1 MDEAVRKL
9 LTRGGAKLGL
19 ALTEAQ
25 IEHFIA
31 YLNELKRW
39 NRKANLV
46 GFRTDEAVVR
56 HGILESLTL
65 LKAFEVKPNLRLID
79 VGTGAGLP
87 GIPLKIAAPDLAV
100 TLVEAMRKKVSFLRQ
115 VCRLLQLPG
124 ISVIQARAESLH
136 RDPAHR
142 EAYDLVTARAVTRLP
157 EIVALCTP
165 FMNRE
170 GRLIL
175 PVGLRWLREA
185 ETIRRPDIKIE
196 GVLHLSPDR
205 DIIIIARAGTVPRET
220 GLAARPERVT

>member
-1 MDEAVRKL
+1 MDEQAKKL
-9 LTRGGAKLGL
+9 LTRGGVKLGL
-19 ALTEAQ
+19 TLTEAQ
-25 IEHFIA
+25 IEHFII

-65 LKAFEVKPNLRLID
+65 LNAFEVKPNLRLVD

-87 GIPLKIAAPDLAV
+87 GIPLKIAAPDLEV

-115 VCRLLQLPG
+115 VCRLLQLRG
-124 ISVIQARAESLH
+124 ISVILARAESLH

-142 EAYDLVTARAVTRLP
+142 EAYDIVTARAVTRLP
-157 EIVALCTP
+157 ETVALCAP
-165 FMNRE
+165 FMKRE
-170 GRLIL
+170 GRLVL

-196 GVLHLSPDR
+196 RVLHLSPDR
-205 DIIIIARAGTVPRET
+205 DIIIIARTGNVSRGTDYRPR
-220 GLAARPERVT
+220 AERVT

>member
-1 MDEAVRKL
+1 MDEAIRKL

-31 YLNELKRW
+31 YLTELKRW

-56 HGILESLTL
+56 HGILDSLTL

-115 VCRLLQLPG
+115 VCRLLQLRG
-124 ISVIQARAESLH
+124 ISVLQARAESLY

-157 EIVALCTP
+157 ETVALCTP
-165 FMNRE
+165 FMKRE

-196 GVLHLSPDR
+196 RVLHLSPDR
-205 DIIIIARAGTVPRET
+205 DIIIIAKVGTVSRET
-220 GLAARPERVT
+220 GIQTRPERVT

>member
-142 EAYDLVTARAVTRLP
+142 EAYDLVTARAVTRLQ
-157 EIVALCTP
+157 ETVALCTP

-170 GRLIL
+170 GRLVL

-205 DIIIIARAGTVPRET
+205 DIIVIARAGTVPRET

>member
-1 MDEAVRKL
+1 MDQAVKKL
-9 LTRGGAKLGL
+9 LTRGATKLGL
-19 ALTEAQ
+19 TLTEQ
-25 IEHFIA
+25 QTEHFIA

-56 HGILESLTL
+56 HGILESLAL
-65 LKAFEVKPNLRLID
+65 LKTFEIKPNLRLID

-87 GIPLKIAAPDLAV
+87 GIPLKIAAPDLAI

-115 VCRLLQLPG
+115 VCRLLQLRG

-157 EIVALCTP
+157 ETVALCTP
-165 FMNRE
+165 FMKRE

-196 GVLHLSPDR
+196 RVLHLSPDR
-205 DIIIIARAGTVPRET
+205 DIIIIAKVRIVSRET
-220 GLAARPERVT
+220 PVETRPERVT

>member
-1 MDEAVRKL
+1 MDEAIRKL

-19 ALTEAQ
+19 ALTEVQ

-31 YLNELKRW
+31 YLTELKRW

-65 LKAFEVKPNLRLID
+65 LEAFEVKPNLRLID

-115 VCRLLQLPG
+115 VCRLLQLRG
-124 ISVIQARAESLH
+124 TSVIQARAESLH

-142 EAYDLVTARAVTRLP
+142 EAYDVVIARAVTRLP
-157 EIVALCTP
+157 ETVALCTP
-165 FMNRE
+165 FMKRE
-170 GRLIL
+170 GRLVL
-175 PVGLRWLREA
+175 PVGLKWLREA

-196 GVLHLSPDR
+196 RVLHLSTDR
-205 DIIIIARAGTVPRET
+205 DIIIIVRTGTVSRGT

>member
-1 MDEAVRKL
+1 MDEAIRKL

-25 IEHFIA
+25 IEHFIT
-31 YLNELKRW
+31 YLTELKRW

-115 VCRLLQLPG
+115 VCRLLQLRG
-124 ISVIQARAESLH
+124 ISVLQARAGSLH
-136 RDPAHR
+136 RAPAHR
-142 EAYDLVTARAVTRLP
+142 EGYALATARAVTRLP
-157 EIVALCTP
+157 E
-165 FMNRE
+165 
-170 GRLIL
+170 
-175 PVGLRWLREA
+175 
-185 ETIRRPDIKIE
+185 
-196 GVLHLSPDR
+196 
-205 DIIIIARAGTVPRET
+205 
-220 GLAARPERVT
+220 AARPCPPAFY

>member
-1 MDEAVRKL
+1 MDQAVKKL
-9 LTRGGAKLGL
+9 LTRGAAKLGL
-19 ALTEAQ
+19 TLTEQQ
-25 IEHFIA
+25 IEHFIT

-56 HGILESLTL
+56 HGILESLAL
-65 LKAFEVKPNLRLID
+65 LKTFEVKPNLCLID

-87 GIPLKIAAPDLAV
+87 GIPLKIAAPDLAI

-115 VCRLLQLPG
+115 VCRLLQLRG

-136 RDPAHR
+136 RDPAYR

-157 EIVALCTP
+157 ETVALCTP
-165 FMNRE
+165 FMKRE
-170 GRLIL
+170 GRLVL

-196 GVLHLSPDR
+196 RALHLSPDR
-205 DIIIIARAGTVPRET
+205 DVIIISKVSVSRET
-220 GLAARPERVT
+220 AIPARPESVM

>member
-19 ALTEAQ
+19 TLTEAQ
-25 IEHFIA
+25 IEHFIT
-31 YLNELKRW
+31 YLSELKRW

-87 GIPLKIAAPDLAV
+87 GIPLKIAAPDLEV

-115 VCRLLQLPG
+115 VCRLLQLRG
-124 ISVIQARAESLH
+124 ISVMQARAESLH

-157 EIVALCTP
+157 ETVALCTP
-165 FMNRE
+165 FMNRG
-170 GRLIL
+170 GRLVL

-196 GVLHLSPDR
+196 RVLHLSPDR
-205 DIIIIARAGTVPRET
+205 DIIIMVKASGVSRGT
-220 GLAARPERVT
+220 GLGTRPERVT

>member
-1 MDEAVRKL
+1 MDEAIKKL

-25 IEHFIA
+25 IEHFIT

-87 GIPLKIAAPDLAV
+87 GIPLKIAAPDLTI

-115 VCRLLQLPG
+115 VCRLLQVRG
-124 ISVIQARAESLH
+124 ISVLQARAESLH

-157 EIVALCTP
+157 ETVALCTP
-165 FMNRE
+165 FMKRD
-170 GRLIL
+170 GRLVL
-175 PVGLRWLREA
+175 PVGLKWLREA

-196 GVLHLSPDR
+196 RVLHLSSDR
-205 DIIIIARAGTVPRET
+205 DIIIIVRAGTVPRET
-220 GLAARPERVT
+220 GVEARPERVT

>member
-1 MDEAVRKL
+1 MDEAIRKL

-25 IEHFIA
+25 IEHFIT
-31 YLNELKRW
+31 YLTELKRW

-56 HGILESLTL
+56 HGILESLAL
-65 LKAFEVKPNLRLID
+65 LKTFEVKPNLRLID

-87 GIPLKIAAPDLAV
+87 GIPLKIAAPDLAI

-115 VCRLLQLPG
+115 VCRLLQLGG

-157 EIVALCTP
+157 ETVALCTP
-165 FMNRE
+165 FMKRE

-196 GVLHLSPDR
+196 RVLHLSPDR
-205 DIIIIARAGTVPRET
+205 DIIIIAKVGTVSRET
-220 GLAARPERVT
+220 GVQTRPERVT

>member
-1 MDEAVRKL
+1 MDEAIRKL

-31 YLNELKRW
+31 YLTELKRW

-65 LKAFEVKPNLRLID
+65 LEAFEVKPNLRLID

-115 VCRLLQLPG
+115 VCRLLQLGG

-142 EAYDLVTARAVTRLP
+142 EAYDVVIARAVTRLP
-157 EIVALCTP
+157 ETVALCTP
-165 FMNRE
+165 FMKRE

-196 GVLHLSPDR
+196 RVLHLSPDR
-205 DIIIIARAGTVPRET
+205 DIIIIAKVGTVSRET
-220 GLAARPERVT
+220 GIQTRPERVT

>member
-19 ALTEAQ
+19 TLTELQ
-25 IEHFIA
+25 IEHFIT
-31 YLNELKRW
+31 YLSELKRW

-56 HGILESLTL
+56 HGILESLAL
-65 LKAFEVKPNLRLID
+65 LKTFEVKPNLRLID

-87 GIPLKIAAPDLAV
+87 GIPLKIAAPDLAI

-115 VCRLLQLPG
+115 VCRLLQLRG

-157 EIVALCTP
+157 ETVALCTP
-165 FMNRE
+165 FMKRD

-196 GVLHLSPDR
+196 RVLHLSPDR
-205 DIIIIARAGTVPRET
+205 DIVIIARVGAVSRET
-220 GLAARPERVT
+220 SIQARPERVT

>member
-19 ALTEAQ
+19 TLTDLQ
-25 IEHFIA
+25 IEHFIT
-31 YLNELKRW
+31 YLNELRRW

-56 HGILESLTL
+56 HGILESLAL
-65 LKAFEVKPNLRLID
+65 LKTFEVKPNLRLID

-87 GIPLKIAAPDLAV
+87 GIPLKIAAPDLAI

-115 VCRLLQLPG
+115 VCRLLQLGG

-157 EIVALCTP
+157 ETVALCTP
-165 FMNRE
+165 FMKRE

-196 GVLHLSPDR
+196 RVLHLSPDR
-205 DIIIIARAGTVPRET
+205 DIIIIAKVGIVSRET
-220 GLAARPERVT
+220 GIQIRSERVT

>member
-19 ALTEAQ
+19 TLSEPQ
-25 IEHFIA
+25 IEHFIT

-56 HGILESLTL
+56 HGILESLAL
-65 LKAFEVKPNLRLID
+65 LKTFEVKPNLRLID

-87 GIPLKIAAPDLAV
+87 GIPLKIAAPDLEI

-115 VCRLLQLPG
+115 VCRLLQLSG

-157 EIVALCTP
+157 ETVALCTP
-165 FMNRE
+165 FMKRE

-196 GVLHLSPDR
+196 RVLHLSPDR
-205 DIIIIARAGTVPRET
+205 DIIIISKVGIVSRET
-220 GLAARPERVT
+220 AVQSRPERVT

>member
-1 MDEAVRKL
+1 MDEAIRKL

-31 YLNELKRW
+31 YLTELKRW

-65 LKAFEVKPNLRLID
+65 LEAFEVKPNLRLID

-115 VCRLLQLPG
+115 VCRLLQLRG
-124 ISVIQARAESLH
+124 TSVIQARAESLH

-142 EAYDLVTARAVTRLP
+142 EAYDVVIARAVTRLP
-157 EIVALCTP
+157 ETVALCTP
-165 FMNRE
+165 FMKRE
-170 GRLIL
+170 GRLVL
-175 PVGLRWLREA
+175 PVGLKWLREA

-196 GVLHLSPDR
+196 RVLHLSSDR
-205 DIIIIARAGTVPRET
+205 DIIIMVRAGPVPRGT

>member
-1 MDEAVRKL
+1 MDEAIRKL

-31 YLNELKRW
+31 YLTELKRW

-65 LKAFEVKPNLRLID
+65 LEAFEVKPNLRLID

-115 VCRLLQLPG
+115 VCRLLQLRG
-124 ISVIQARAESLH
+124 TSVIQARAESLH

-142 EAYDLVTARAVTRLP
+142 EAYDVVIARAVTRLP
-157 EIVALCTP
+157 ETVALCTP
-165 FMNRE
+165 FMKRE
-170 GRLIL
+170 GRLVL
-175 PVGLRWLREA
+175 PVGLKWLREA

-196 GVLHLSPDR
+196 RVLHLSTDR
-205 DIIIIARAGTVPRET
+205 DIVIIVRTGTVSRGT
-220 GLAARPERVT
+220 GLAARPEHVT

>member
-1 MDEAVRKL
+1 MDEAIRKL

-31 YLNELKRW
+31 YLTELKRW

-65 LKAFEVKPNLRLID
+65 LEAFEVKPNLRLID

-115 VCRLLQLPG
+115 VCRLLQLRG
-124 ISVIQARAESLH
+124 TSVIQARAESLH

-142 EAYDLVTARAVTRLP
+142 EAYDVVIARAVTRLP
-157 EIVALCTP
+157 ETVALCTP
-165 FMNRE
+165 FMKRE
-170 GRLIL
+170 GRLVL
-175 PVGLRWLREA
+175 PVGLKWLREA

-196 GVLHLSPDR
+196 RVLHLSTDR
-205 DIIIIARAGTVPRET
+205 DIVIIVRTGTVSRGT

>member
-1 MDEAVRKL
+1 MDEAIRKL

-25 IEHFIA
+25 IEHFIV
-31 YLNELKRW
+31 YLTELKRW

-65 LKAFEVKPNLRLID
+65 LEAFEVKPNLRLID

-115 VCRLLQLPG
+115 VCRLLQLRG
-124 ISVIQARAESLH
+124 TSVIQARAESLH

-142 EAYDLVTARAVTRLP
+142 EAYDVVIARAVTRLP
-157 EIVALCTP
+157 ETVALCTP
-165 FMNRE
+165 FMKRE
-170 GRLIL
+170 GRLVL
-175 PVGLRWLREA
+175 PVGLKWLREA

-196 GVLHLSPDR
+196 RVLHMSSDR
-205 DIIIIARAGTVPRET
+205 DIIIIVRAGTVSRGT
-220 GLAARPERVT
+220 ALAGRPERVT